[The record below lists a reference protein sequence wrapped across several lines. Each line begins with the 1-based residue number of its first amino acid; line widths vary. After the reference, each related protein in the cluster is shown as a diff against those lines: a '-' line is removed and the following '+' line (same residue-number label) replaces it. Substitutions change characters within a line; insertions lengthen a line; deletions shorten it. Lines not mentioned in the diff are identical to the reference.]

1 MPALTHGR
9 VKNGFN
15 GYATRVKLPNGGV
28 SNTQPLRF
36 NGGQQ
41 PKRNFKAEYNAQVN
55 APNALTNSIGSS
67 FTTKRANA
75 RRAGDPDRKLLGL
88 PEVSFSAPGQAGKKR
103 KVPLSIGRRAKPVT
117 GQLLATITVE
127 EFPTGPGTSDPQIVG
142 IDRDLT
148 LGGVVYGSIV
158 PPDINGVPNSVF
170 LLVCREIGGAREI
183 AAAQITGFAPAASN
197 YQVNVKITNVTNNE
211 SQVYQMTVDV
221 LTVPAI
227 PRASIPGK
235 GNAGWNGTMWAANDI
250 VTVELV

>member
-28 SNTQPLRF
+28 SNTQPIGY

-55 APNALTNSIGSS
+55 APNALTNSIGSN

-103 KVPLSIGRRAKPVT
+103 KVPLSIGRRAQPVT
-117 GQLLATITVE
+117 NQLLATITVQQ
-127 EFPTGPGTSDPQIVG
+127 FPGPPPDPTIVG
-142 IDRDLT
+142 IDRDPT
-148 LGGVVYGSIV
+148 IAGVTFGSIV
-158 PPDINGVPNSVF
+158 PPNINGAPNNVYV
-170 LLVCREIGGAREI
+170 LVLNANTFPITFAVT
-183 AAAQITGFAPAASN
+183 QITGFAAAASN

-221 LTVPAI
+221 LTDPAI
-227 PRASIPGK
+227 PRANITGGK
-235 GNAGWNGTMWAANDI
+235 GSAAWNGTMWAANDI